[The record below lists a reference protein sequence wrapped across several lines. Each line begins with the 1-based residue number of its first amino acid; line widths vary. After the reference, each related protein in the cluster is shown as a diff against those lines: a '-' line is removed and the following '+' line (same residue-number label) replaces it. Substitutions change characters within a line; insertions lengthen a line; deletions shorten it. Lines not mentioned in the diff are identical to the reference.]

1 MHPQCGMIVAMTQDG
16 VIGLN
21 GKMPWHY
28 SADLKHFKQT
38 TLNSTVIMGRCTWES
53 LPIQPLPQRQNI
65 VITSRN
71 LPDVEHY
78 PSIEQALKNA
88 IHSSIWFIGGARIFE
103 EAVNYC
109 NNMDVTIVPNRIEH
123 PACVSFPKID
133 WSHWQAGP
141 SVELDGNKQLHH
153 RIYSK
158 IN

>member
-1 MHPQCGMIVAMTQDG
+1 MHHQCGMIVAMTQDG

-21 GKMPWHY
+21 GEVPWHY
-28 SADLKHFKQT
+28 SADLRYFKKT

-71 LPDVEHY
+71 LADVEHY
-78 PSIEQALKNA
+78 PSIQQALENA
-88 IHSSIWFIGGARIFE
+88 TQSRIWFIGGARIYK

-109 NNMDVTIVPNRIEH
+109 NHLHVTRVPDRIED
-123 PACVSFPKID
+123 PDCVIFPKID
-133 WSHWQAGP
+133 WKSWNPGP